1 MTEPR
6 RHPIDLTSR
15 TVLVTGGNGGIGL
28 GMASAMGAAGARIVL
43 WGRKADKNEQALERL
58 AAEGTMAHALVCD
71 VGDFDALA
79 ECWARSVELAG
90 GRIDSVFANAGTSGG
105 GQPFHELPLET
116 WRRIMHINLD
126 SVAVLFQHAIRHM
139 IDNGGGSLVAVSS
152 TSAIHGPERNEAY
165 GTSKTALLGL
175 VRALAV
181 GQARHGIRVNAILP
195 GWTRTEL
202 ASGAWE
208 WDAFREATL
217 RRTPVRRWADP
228 DEMGAAAVFLADP
241 TQTFHTGDHLVVDGG
256 YTIF

>member
-1 MTEPR
+1 
-6 RHPIDLTSR
+6 
-15 TVLVTGGNGGIGL
+15 
-28 GMASAMGAAGARIVL
+28 MASAMGAAGAQLIL
-43 WGRKADKNEQALERL
+43 WGRNEEKNDTALERL
-58 AAEGTMAHALVCD
+58 AAEGTNAHALVCD
-71 VGDFDALA
+71 VADADA
-79 ECWARSVELAG
+79 MTEAWERSLELAD

-105 GQPFHELPLET
+105 GQAFHELPYET
-116 WRRIMHINLD
+116 WRRVMHVNLD
-126 SVAVLFQHAIRHM
+126 SVFILFKHAVRHM
-139 IDNGGGSLVAVSS
+139 IDQGGGSLVAVSS

-165 GTSKTALLGL
+165 GASKTALLGL

-181 GQARHGIRVNAILP
+181 GQARHKIRVNAILP
-195 GWTRTEL
+195 GWTKTDL
-202 ASGAWE
+202 ASRAWE